1 MKKTKGLW
9 KIKAA
14 LTLVG
19 EIQLSKMRKASKN
32 CKKAQYKTLY
42 DILDYSK
49 DTVYGKEHHFKD
61 IMNEKDVD
69 SFFELYRKHVPLND
83 YEDLRPYIE
92 RHKNGEENVLFQGK
106 AKLYATTSGT
116 TNEPKWIP
124 YSYKF
129 YGDV

>member
-19 EIQLSKMRKASKN
+19 EIQLSKMKKASKN

-42 DILDYSK
+42 NILDYSK
-49 DTVYGKEHHFKD
+49 DTVYGKEHHFEE
-61 IMNEKDVD
+61 IMNEKNVD
-69 SFFELYRKHVPLND
+69 SFELYRKHVPLND

-92 RHKNGEENVLFQGK
+92 RHKTEKRMYFFKGRLNLCHHERYNK
-106 AKLYATTSGT
+106 
-116 TNEPKWIP
+116 
-124 YSYKF
+124 
-129 YGDV
+129 